1 MKIELKN
8 VTKKYKN
15 NIILEDV
22 SVTFESSNIY
32 LLIGENG
39 SGKTTLLKLICGYI
53 NPSCGDII
61 FDDKKLNKDIEIPN
75 SIGCLIENPSF
86 IPNLSGYKNLKLLA
100 DIKKKIN
107 KEDIENTLK
116 IVSLYEEKDKT
127 YYKYSLG
134 MKQKLGIAQ
143 AIMENPDIIIL
154 DEPFNAIDRQS
165 KEKII
170 NFLIEQKENGKIIII
185 STHLNDDLIK
195 LLPTIYLVE
204 NKKVIKQ

>member
-75 SIGCLIENPSF
+75 SIG
-86 IPNLSGYKNLKLLA
+86 
-100 DIKKKIN
+100 
-107 KEDIENTLK
+107 
-116 IVSLYEEKDKT
+116 
-127 YYKYSLG
+127 
-134 MKQKLGIAQ
+134 
-143 AIMENPDIIIL
+143 
-154 DEPFNAIDRQS
+154 
-165 KEKII
+165 
-170 NFLIEQKENGKIIII
+170 
-185 STHLNDDLIK
+185 
-195 LLPTIYLVE
+195 
-204 NKKVIKQ
+204 